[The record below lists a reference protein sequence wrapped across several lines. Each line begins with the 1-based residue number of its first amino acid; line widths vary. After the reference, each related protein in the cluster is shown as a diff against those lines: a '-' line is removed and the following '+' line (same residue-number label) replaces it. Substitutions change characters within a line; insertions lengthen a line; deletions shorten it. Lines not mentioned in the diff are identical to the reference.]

1 MPLQEIEELKK
12 CFVEKIA
19 PERVYLF
26 GSYADGSYNENS
38 DFDFYIVVKDDTMD
52 IPKVTAEA
60 YRAIRRVKTKPVD
73 IVIGTKSRFDQRK
86 TIPSVENEVFR
97 KGVLLYGPGNE
108 TMA

>member
-12 CFVEKIA
+12 CFVERIS
-19 PERVYLF
+19 PQEIYLF

-38 DFDFYIVVKDDTMD
+38 DFDFYIVVKDDIVD

-73 IVIGTKSRFDQRK
+73 IVIGTRSRFDQRK
-86 TIPSVENEVFR
+86 TIPSVENEVFQ
-97 KGVLLYGPGNE
+97 KGVLLYGSGNE